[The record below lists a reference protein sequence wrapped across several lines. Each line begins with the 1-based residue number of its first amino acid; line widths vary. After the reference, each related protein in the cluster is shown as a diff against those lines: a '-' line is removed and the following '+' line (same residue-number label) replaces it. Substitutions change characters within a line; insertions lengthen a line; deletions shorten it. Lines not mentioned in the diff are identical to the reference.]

1 MTFRFP
7 LATLLRLR
15 EIAELREE
23 RLLEQILAQIA
34 EGRRTLVDLAERR
47 LLLIQQRERSLQS
60 STSASNLTDSYV
72 HVRAVERMEKDGR
85 EQVAKLLALRDQQM
99 KIYEAAHRDRD
110 LLSDM
115 RLGQK
120 EAFQKVRTRQEQNAM
135 DDSFGSRR
143 NLN

>member
-47 LLLIQQRERSLQS
+47 LSLIQQRERSLQN
-60 STSASNLTDSYV
+60 STSAFNLTDSYV